1 MKWGESECGQ
11 ERLSKI
17 SCCCPLTNGAP
28 TLNAPL
34 VIQVTNGAPS
44 GGAPLVVLQK
54 KNILMA
60 HCSTVL
66 VMAHGEI
73 VCHQQFCKKG
83 IKNIIKKQHQ
93 WRTFR
98 QVRHYQLQL
107 VMEHCVWMRHQ
118 YVWTGALVKFFFWIL
133 MAHPGPGAPLVVS
146 ALMAYQKVV
155 CHQYILMAHRLS
167 GAPLVSIPSIALFL
181 VVLSRASR

>member
-54 KNILMA
+54 KHTN
-60 HCSTVL
+60 
-66 VMAHGEI
+66 
-73 VCHQQFCKKG
+73 
-83 IKNIIKKQHQ
+83 
-93 WRTFR
+93 
-98 QVRHYQLQL
+98 
-107 VMEHCVWMRHQ
+107 
-118 YVWTGALVKFFFWIL
+118 GALFNS
-133 MAHPGPGAPLVVS
+133 APLVV
-146 ALMAYQKVV
+146 LQKKE
-155 CHQYILMAHRLS
+155 
-167 GAPLVSIPSIALFL
+167 
-181 VVLSRASR
+181 

>member
-54 KNILMA
+54 NILMV
-60 HCSTVL
+60 HCSTVRHYQFKL
-66 VMAHGEI
+66 VMAHGGK
-73 VCHQQFCKKG
+73 VCHQQFGKKG
-83 IKNIIKKQHQ
+83 NKNIIEK
-93 WRTFR
+93 TT
-98 QVRHYQLQL
+98 L
-107 VMEHCVWMRHQ
+107 V
-118 YVWTGALVKFFFWIL
+118 
-133 MAHPGPGAPLVVS
+133 AHFPAGAPLLVTTS
-146 ALMAYQKVV
+146 NGALGLDAPLLCLDRRTSQ
-155 CHQYILMAHRLS
+155 IFFDTN
-167 GAPLVSIPSIALFL
+167 GAPWARCAITSCNH
-181 VVLSRASR
+181 